1 MPRKKTANK
10 TAVSKSY
17 PVYVWL
23 KSPNPYNNKVKVCG
37 IEITCKKTVID
48 NPETMA
54 LFKSVSAFI
63 NVEPVN
69 PPAEAEEKE
78 AESSSEPTNE
88 SDKRVAVD
96 EIFG

>member
-1 MPRKKTANK
+1 MARKAKSIKAN
-10 TAVSKSY
+10 SF

-23 KSPNPYNNKVKVCG
+23 KSPNPYNNRVKVCG

-48 NPETMA
+48 NPKTMA
-54 LFKSVSAFI
+54 LFKSISAFI

-69 PPAEAEEKE
+69 PPAEVEEKE
-78 AESSSEPTNE
+78 AESSSKKIEEPE
-88 SDKRVAVD
+88 KRVVTD